1 MRVVETKL
9 PGVLIIEPDFYEDKR
24 GFFLETYNANR
35 YRKTGIEIPF
45 VQDNLSRSKRGV
57 LRGLH
62 YQLKYPQGKLVSVVN
77 GEVFDVAVD
86 IRLGSPAFGQWFG
99 MVLNETTHRQMYIP
113 PGFAHGFCALSDSVD
128 FMYKCSEYYHPK
140 DEYGLLW
147 NDANIGIKWPVQNPI
162 ISDKDL
168 SNLHLSDIPSELL
181 PIYPSNK

>member
-9 PGVLIIEPDFYEDKR
+9 PGVLIVEPDSYGDKR
-24 GFFLETYNANR
+24 GFFLETYNEDR
-35 YRKTGIEIPF
+35 YYNKGIDIPF
-45 VQDNLSRSKRGV
+45 VQDNLSRSKKGV

-99 MVLNETTHRQMYIP
+99 MVLNETSHHQMYIP

-128 FMYKCSEYYHPK
+128 FMYKCSEYYHQD
-140 DEYGLLW
+140 DEYGILW
-147 NDANIGIKWPVQNPI
+147 NDPNIGIKWPDENPI

-168 SNLHLSDIPSELL
+168 NNLNLFEIPSELL
-181 PIYPSNK
+181 PIFSFNK